1 MPAQPAGKTQG
12 WDSDMATSL
21 SLEPCLPSPF
31 PSFPCSLSRGCS
43 CRPAAS
49 RAPLR
54 SGTEGLLLP
63 PPHLQG
69 ETPSYLPCSAFAIT
83 FLHSVCMPQG
93 IKKNTRQ
100 DLTESNQ
107 LFSSHVNVAA
117 LLILNGFNA
126 EFIC

>member
-1 MPAQPAGKTQG
+1 
-12 WDSDMATSL
+12 
-21 SLEPCLPSPF
+21 
-31 PSFPCSLSRGCS
+31 
-43 CRPAAS
+43 
-49 RAPLR
+49 
-54 SGTEGLLLP
+54 
-63 PPHLQG
+63 
-69 ETPSYLPCSAFAIT
+69 
-83 FLHSVCMPQG
+83 MPQG